1 MTETQ
6 PEYDDGITYRIS
18 ALSEG
23 QWVPLHEA
31 IGDRK
36 EAARLLREARQN
48 LHGGGF
54 APEVQDVRMSL
65 EVVMP

>member
-6 PEYDDGITYRIS
+6 PEYDDGITYRIH
-18 ALSEG
+18 ALTEG
-23 QWVPLHEA
+23 RWVPLELCSK
-31 IGDRK
+31 DRK
-36 EAARLLREARQN
+36 EAARLLREARQQ
-48 LHGGGF
+48 LHGGGY

>member
-1 MTETQ
+1 MSETQ

-23 QWVPLHEA
+23 QWVTLHSA
-31 IGDRK
+31 IGDRR
-36 EAARLLREARQN
+36 EAARLLAEEKRKW
-48 LHGGGF
+48 HGGGM

>member
-1 MTETQ
+1 MSETQ
-6 PEYDDGITYRIS
+6 AEYDDGITYRIS

-31 IGDRK
+31 IGDRR
-36 EAARLLREARQN
+36 EAQRLLTQAKQQLR
-48 LHGGGF
+48 GGGY